1 VPFFVFENPLPHNTQ
16 KQLFYP
22 PSQKTILYLRYMEN
36 REEDIKQRLRQL
48 EVDNVRL
55 RAELEAHRAGHKMS
69 SSTGKYLTQGTTR
82 LLAGK
87 RLKSSV
93 RQLLDELPS
102 GKVSKDTIVDVM
114 VHLVWR
120 ITRIG
125 IFAIIAALGPLLIM
139 MVQTYILGLQN
150 NKLEIQN
157 HLLGKQNE
165 RLDQQINLEEGNRRS
180 SLIFFMSNI
189 MDRIDEE
196 MKRRSDRSL
205 SDPLIGRIVSLSQG
219 LRPYRY
225 LENDSLTP
233 RQLSPERGQLLFS
246 LINSNLDKATYDKIF
261 ARANFNYAD
270 LREANFTD
278 AYLKGAKLADSYFYK
293 ANFNHAN
300 LENADLSNAYL
311 EEATFK
317 STKMD
322 GANLGNANLRKSRME
337 GISLVGGN
345 LTFADMRE
353 IYLDGD
359 FRNSNLEGIKIQEAT
374 ITNVNLEGCYFQS
387 LSWIDSLESYHLKG
401 LASLRE
407 YYEPILEV
415 DKNGFSSDTL
425 YRLRLD
431 PNSPVMRIVACNH
444 LVEEIIESA
453 AQVIALK
460 QQQVKAG
467 KLLSLYPVSN
477 PFGLEDLGIK
487 KDSVYLYRLSS
498 DQNDLS
504 STVMWIQFNPKA
516 QALAEIYPNGK
527 EPKLLGFNRG
537 LLAQLNQDCQ

>member
-1 VPFFVFENPLPHNTQ
+1 
-16 KQLFYP
+16 
-22 PSQKTILYLRYMEN
+22 MEN
-36 REEDIKQRLRQL
+36 QEEDIKQRLRQL
-48 EVDNVRL
+48 EIDNVRL
-55 RAELEAHRAGHKMS
+55 RAELEAHRAGHKVS
-69 SSTGKYLTQGTTR
+69 SGASKYFTQGTAR
-82 LLAGK
+82 VLAGK
-87 RLKSSV
+87 KLKSSV
-93 RQLLDELPS
+93 RQLFDELPS
-102 GKVSKDTIVDVM
+102 GKVSKDTIVDVT
-114 VHLVWR
+114 VHLILR
-120 ITRIG
+120 LTRIG

-139 MVQTYILGLQN
+139 VVQTYILGMQN
-150 NKLEIQN
+150 DKLEIQN
-157 HLLGKQNE
+157 HLLGKQNQ

-196 MKRRSDRSL
+196 MRRRTDRSL

-246 LINSNLDKATYDKIF
+246 LINSNLDQTTYDKIF

-270 LREANFTD
+270 LREANFTN

-293 ANFNHAN
+293 ANFNQAN

-311 EEATFK
+311 EEATFRT
-317 STKMD
+317 TKMD

-337 GISLVGGN
+337 DISLVGGN
-345 LTFADMRE
+345 LAFADMRE

-374 ITNVNLEGCYFQS
+374 ITNVNLEGCYFRS

-407 YYEPILEV
+407 YYEPMREV
-415 DKNGFSSDTL
+415 DKNGFSTDTL

-444 LVEEIIESA
+444 VVEEIIESA
-453 AQVIALK
+453 DQVK
-460 QQQVKAG
+460 SVKNQQLKAG
-467 KLLSLYPVSN
+467 KQLSLYPVSN

-498 DQNDLS
+498 DQNDVS
-504 STVMWIQFNPKA
+504 ATVMWLQFNPKG
-516 QALAEIYPNGK
+516 QALAEIYPNG
-527 EPKLLGFNRG
+527 EQPKLINFNRS
-537 LLAQLNQDCQ
+537 LLEKLEEGCQ